1 MSSAAPPCVCDGP
14 RPRLEHAC
22 LGCSVQCHNLAL
34 KEGVSRC
41 SCIQQGVSWDADGSA
56 AEWRGALPALALLRR
71 EPAPGAALSPHA
83 PGQRNGTRLHLR
95 LQLPGAGWFG
105 ALNFT
110 GSLHDW
116 SWTPH
121 YRSGGRRER
130 GHGWRVVRFA
140 GNAGS
145 ERWDFWVDVSAGV
158 LEVDVAAARG
168 SGAVRGEAAG
178 DCSAGFP
185 ALPEWVSESK
195 LTTCLST
202 WRFS

>member
-1 MSSAAPPCVCDGP
+1 MLSSELRSLFLRRGKSG
-14 RPRLEHAC
+14 C
-22 LGCSVQCHNLAL
+22 L
-34 KEGVSRC
+34 
-41 SCIQQGVSWDADGSA
+41 CIWQGVSWRADGSA
-56 AEWRGALPALALLRR
+56 TEWRGALPSLALLRR

-83 PGQRNGTRLHLR
+83 PGQRNSTRLHLR

-121 YRSGGRRER
+121 YRSGGRREEGR
-130 GHGWRVVRFA
+130 GWRVVRFA
-140 GNAGS
+140 GNAAS
-145 ERWDFWVDVSAGV
+145 ARWDFWMDASGV

-168 SGAVRGEAAG
+168 SGAVRGGAECG
-178 DCSAGFP
+178 AGFP

>member
-1 MSSAAPPCVCDGP
+1 MCGAPC
-14 RPRLEHAC
+14 PRLRHTR
-22 LGCSVQCHNLAL
+22 LGAQPGSRPLFSWQ
-34 KEGVSRC
+34 GVSRWLC
-41 SCIQQGVSWDADGSA
+41 TRQGVSWAADGSA
-56 AEWRGALPALALLRR
+56 AEWRGALPSLALLRR
-71 EPAPGAALSPHA
+71 EPAPAAGLSL
-83 PGQRNGTRLHLR
+83 GQRNGTRLHLR

-116 SWTPH
+116 SWTQH

-130 GHGWRVVRFA
+130 GPGWRVVRFA
-140 GNAGS
+140 GNADS
-145 ERWDFWVDVSAGV
+145 ERWDFWVDASGGM

-178 DCSAGFP
+178 ACSAGFP

-202 WRFS
+202 WRFT

>member
-1 MSSAAPPCVCDGP
+1 MSWAA
-14 RPRLEHAC
+14 E
-22 LGCSVQCHNLAL
+22 
-34 KEGVSRC
+34 
-41 SCIQQGVSWDADGSA
+41 GSA
-56 AEWRGALPALALLRR
+56 AEWRGTLPSLTLLRR
-71 EPAPGAALSPHA
+71 ERAHAARDAALGPHVPDQA
-83 PGQRNGTRLHLR
+83 NGTRLHLR

-110 GSLHDW
+110 GALRDW

-121 YRSGGRRER
+121 FRSGGRPER
-130 GHGWRVVRFA
+130 GRGWRVVRFA

-145 ERWDFWVDVSAGV
+145 ERWDFWVDAGGDA
-158 LEVDVAAARG
+158 LEVGVAAARG
-168 SGAVRGEAAG
+168 SGPVRGEAPR

>member
-1 MSSAAPPCVCDGP
+1 MACTPWCSAHSHVHCFL
-14 RPRLEHAC
+14 RH
-22 LGCSVQCHNLAL
+22 
-34 KEGVSRC
+34 GVSGCLRKR
-41 SCIQQGVSWDADGSA
+41 QGVSWSADGRK
-56 AEWRGALPALALLRR
+56 AEWRGALPSLALLRR
-71 EPAPGAALSPHA
+71 EPAPAAVPSPHA

-130 GHGWRVVRFA
+130 GRSWRVVRFA
-140 GNAGS
+140 GNADS
-145 ERWDFWVDVSAGV
+145 ERWDFWVDASGV

-168 SGAVRGEAAG
+168 SGAVRGEAARA
-178 DCSAGFP
+178 CSAGFP

-202 WRFS
+202 WPFS